1 MSIRDE
7 NLSRGIMKTIGI
19 VGGIGP
25 ESTVDYYKS
34 IISLYRKRSG
44 NENYPPIIIN
54 SINMTEM
61 LKYVSGENYAA
72 LVNQLVNSINNLK
85 GAGADFSVIASN
97 TPHVVFDM
105 VAAESP
111 LPLISIVE
119 STCERAVLLKLK
131 RILLIG
137 TAFTM
142 RNSFYGDCFKK
153 HSIDLFVP
161 DKDEQEKIHNIIFP
175 ELEEGIVNPEK
186 KIEML
191 DICNRIISEEKIEGI
206 ILGCTELP
214 LMLKNEDFDIEVL
227 NTAEIHVQAV
237 VNELMK

>member
-1 MSIRDE
+1 
-7 NLSRGIMKTIGI
+7 MKTIGI

-34 IISLYRKRSG
+34 IISLYRKKSG
-44 NENYPPIIIN
+44 DDNYPHIIIN

-61 LKYVSGENYAA
+61 LIYVGKADYDS
-72 LVNQLVNSINNLK
+72 LVNQLVNSINSLA
-85 GAGADFSVIASN
+85 GAGADFAVIASN
-97 TPHVVFDM
+97 TPHVVFDR
-105 VAAESP
+105 VSAQSP

-119 STCERAVLLKLK
+119 SSCEIAAEMKLK
-131 RILLIG
+131 RVLLIG

-142 RNSFYGDCFKK
+142 RNGFYAECFEK
-153 HSIDLFVP
+153 HSIDVFVP
-161 DKDEQEKIHNIIFP
+161 DKDEQNIIHNIIFP

-191 DICNRIISEEKIEGI
+191 DICNRIILKEKIEGI

-214 LMLKNEDFDIEVL
+214 LMLKNEDFDIKVL
-227 NTAEIHVQAV
+227 NTAEIHVQAIV
-237 VNELMK
+237 KELMK

>member
-1 MSIRDE
+1 M
-7 NLSRGIMKTIGI
+7 SRGIMKRIGI
-19 VGGIGP
+19 IGGIGP

-61 LKYVSGENYAA
+61 LNYVSEEDYES
-72 LVNQLVNSINNLK
+72 LVNQLTDSITTLK
-85 GAGADFSVIASN
+85 RAGADFAVIASN
-97 TPHVVFDM
+97 TPHVVFDT
-105 VAAESP
+105 VSAKSP
-111 LPLISIVE
+111 LSLISIVE
-119 STCERAVLLKLK
+119 STCERAAMLKLK
-131 RILLIG
+131 RVLLIG

-142 RNSFYGDCFKK
+142 RNSFYADCFKK
-153 HSIDLFVP
+153 YSIDVFVP

-175 ELEEGIVNPEK
+175 ELEDGIVNPEK

-191 DICNRIISEEKIEGI
+191 DICNRLISREKIEGI
-206 ILGCTELP
+206 VLGCTELP
-214 LMLKNEDFDIEVL
+214 LMLKNEDFQIEVL

-237 VNELMK
+237 VNELMKQRENN